1 MCQWKRFTKN
11 KNKFLMFMYIR
22 FLILL
27 FDSHWHV
34 IFQFG
39 PFELDF
45 RLINSQRDL
54 MFQSFE
60 EITWELNISSQ
71 NICCYWLYCD
81 SVVDPVEKSPGWN
94 ELFIIIILLS
104 LSLLLLL
111 LVVLF
116 LSSLSLLLL
125 LLSSSLL
132 LSLSLLLLLLYYR
145 FCFACTSLSIF

>member
-71 NICCYWLYCD
+71 NICCYWLLWLSGGSSGKITWLKWVIYYYYFIIIIIIIAAI
-81 SVVDPVEKSPGWN
+81 SSIIFIIIIIIAIIIIIIIIIVIIA
-94 ELFIIIILLS
+94 FIIIILS
-104 LSLLLLL
+104 F
-111 LVVLF
+111 LF
-116 LSSLSLLLL
+116 C
-125 LLSSSLL
+125 
-132 LSLSLLLLLLYYR
+132 LY
-145 FCFACTSLSIF
+145 